1 MLMVAPNGARK
12 TAADHPALPLT
23 PPQIALEAKHCL
35 NAGAAVLH
43 LHVRDGKGGHT
54 LDPQCY
60 GAAMAAVKERV
71 GDELIIQMTTEAVGL
86 YSPPEQMAAV
96 RAVRPEAVSLALREI
111 WPDAAHD
118 KAAHGFLL
126 WLKKTGIWPQFIVYD
141 AGDLQRLRD
150 LHGRGLIPF
159 ERPWLLFVLGRYSGG
174 RSKPA
179 DLEPFLAAL
188 APLDWPWAV
197 CAFGPREA
205 ACMERAAGM
214 GGHMRVGFENNLYL
228 PDGAVAP
235 DNAAL
240 VRLAAAT
247 AREAGRALLGA
258 SELRALTMNG

>member
-1 MLMVAPNGARK
+1 
-12 TAADHPALPLT
+12 
-23 PPQIALEAKHCL
+23 
-35 NAGAAVLH
+35 
-43 LHVRDGKGGHT
+43 
-54 LDPQCY
+54 
-60 GAAMAAVKERV
+60 
-71 GDELIIQMTTEAVGL
+71 
-86 YSPPEQMAAV
+86 
-96 RAVRPEAVSLALREI
+96 
-111 WPDAAHD
+111 AAHD
-118 KAAHGFLL
+118 KAVHGFLL